1 MVQSI
6 EERVE
11 KKRLRDI
18 KYRNANKEKIKAYQ
32 LSIKDKLT
40 EYKKQWAKDNQD
52 KIHAYT
58 LKHKDKLRAYQL
70 SNPNI
75 MKANHDR
82 YRLNKLSNITH

>member
-6 EERVE
+6 EERIE

-40 EYKKQWAKDNQD
+40 QYKKQWARDNQD
-52 KIHAYT
+52 KIKAYT
-58 LKHKDKLRAYQL
+58 LKHMDKLRAYQL
-70 SNPNI
+70 DNPDI
-75 MKANHDR
+75 MKANHKR
-82 YRLNKLSNITH
+82 YRLNKLSKLTT